1 MRDFKLQQKYQELGL
16 KPKEIKYR
24 QYQRKYYEI
33 MKQRRLTRKI
43 NRKVRKSGDKKAP
56 KRNSESRLN
65 SLSSSSGS
73 SDDSSNDESLEPIRK
88 KRLIVSLEFDSPK
101 VEEKKQEEKRIIVI
115 DDLNSDEE
123 NQAIRESPIN
133 KVVSDTLG
141 SVVEEKSKI
150 GPKIPVI
157 KSDQA
162 VDVNALVNRYQWLE
176 TLIRK
181 NESMNL
187 IQ

>member
-1 MRDFKLQQKYQELGL
+1 MKNASKSSAIPDLNKRIIEISDDELLKDENMRMRDFKLQQKYQELGL

-101 VEEKKQEEKRIIVI
+101 VEEKK
-115 DDLNSDEE
+115 
-123 NQAIRESPIN
+123 
-133 KVVSDTLG
+133 
-141 SVVEEKSKI
+141 
-150 GPKIPVI
+150 
-157 KSDQA
+157 
-162 VDVNALVNRYQWLE
+162 
-176 TLIRK
+176 
-181 NESMNL
+181 
-187 IQ
+187 